1 MASPSPFDSVRFPQ
15 LDELPFQ
22 KGNPEGSIWGFYESI
37 SGASQPD
44 ELGSLNLLTPKRIL
58 RAKEEIQNGKVCSL
72 NWELHKPDPT
82 GYRRMGLRHRVFK
95 WPQRYVCDDE
105 IQMNT
110 QCGSQWDGFRHWAFY
125 KTGQFYN
132 GMSLHDLLDQDG
144 NLMQPSQDKPIQNSI
159 HGKFPFAAASQEETQ
174 GILVA
179 FQGKIVGRGVLL
191 DYFDYA
197 QSNGISY
204 KPNDQHLITSEDLDK
219 CVERQG
225 VVLEQGD
232 ILFVRMG
239 YVNWHENASE
249 EERARTLK
257 AATRA
262 VGIRQTMEEV
272 KWLWD
277 HHFAAVACD
286 APAFEARPCIQ
297 EWNLHD
303 YLLALWGT
311 PMGELFDLEE
321 LSRTCKELGRYT
333 FFVTSSPLNILNG
346 IASPPK

>member
-1 MASPSPFDSVRFPQ
+1 MASPSPFDDVRFPE

-22 KGNPEGSIWGFYESI
+22 KGSPEGSIWGFYESI
-37 SGASQPD
+37 SGASKPD
-44 ELGSLNLLTPKRIL
+44 ELGSLNLLTPRRIL
-58 RAKEEIQNGKVCSL
+58 QAKDEIKIGKVCSL
-72 NWELHKPDPT
+72 NWVLQKPSPA
-82 GYRRMGLRHRVFK
+82 GFRRMGLQHRVFK

-144 NLMQPSQDKPIQNSI
+144 NLLQPPEGELLQNSI
-159 HGKFPFAAASQEETQ
+159 HT
-174 GILVA
+174 
-179 FQGKIVGRGVLL
+179 FQGKIVGRGVLI
-191 DYFDYA
+191 DYMDYA
-197 QSNGISY
+197 RSNGISY
-204 KPNDQHLITSEDLDK
+204 QPNDQHLISAEDLNK
-219 CVERQG
+219 CIEHQG
-225 VVLEQGD
+225 VKLEQGD

-239 YVNWHENASE
+239 WVDWYEHANV
-249 EERARTLK
+249 EERVKTQKGPLN
-257 AATRA
+257 A
-262 VGIRQTMEEV
+262 VGVRQTMEEV

-286 APAFEARPCIQ
+286 APAFEARPATQ

-311 PMGELFDLEE
+311 PIGELFDLED
-321 LSRTCKELGRYT
+321 LAQTCKDLGRYT